1 MRTATGPDIVDGRR
15 VRRDRNRDAV
25 VDALLTLYGEG
36 NLEPG
41 SAEIAERAGLS
52 PRSLFRYFDDV
63 DDLCEAAIA
72 RQAERILPLTG
83 DRRPLPPIR
92 WTPRIGAFVDQR
104 ITMFDAMGHVGAV
117 ARLKAP
123 FLPLVAAE
131 LTRMRGFLRDQL
143 RQLFAGELAALP
155 AARARAALVAIDVL
169 TSYESYQ
176 LLRDDQ
182 SLSRADASTILVD
195 SVTTLLAAPSPT
207 DPEVDR

>member
-1 MRTATGPDIVDGRR
+1 MPTATAPDTVDGRR

-63 DDLCEAAIA
+63 DDLCGAAIA
-72 RQAERILPLTG
+72 RQAERIRPLTETTVG
-83 DRRPLPPIR
+83 PTDPLDF
-92 WTPRIGAFVDQR
+92 RIGSFVGQR
-104 ITMFDAMGHVGAV
+104 LTMFDAMGHVGAV
-117 ARLKAP
+117 ARLRAP

-131 LTRMRGFLRDQL
+131 LTRIRGFLRDQV
-143 RQLFAGELAALP
+143 RELFAGELAALP
-155 AARARAALVAIDVL
+155 AERARSALGAIDVL

-176 LLRDDQ
+176 LLRNDQ
-182 SLSRADASTILVD
+182 ALSRAEASTILVD
-195 SVTTLLAAPSPT
+195 SLTTLLAAPSPT

>member
-1 MRTATGPDIVDGRR
+1 MRTATGPDTVDGRR

-72 RQAERILPLTG
+72 RQAERILPLTAIAASPT
-83 DRRPLPPIR
+83 DPLDA
-92 WTPRIGAFVDQR
+92 RIAAFVNQR
-104 ITMFDAMGHVGAV
+104 VTMFDAMGHVGAV
-117 ARLKAP
+117 ARLRAP
-123 FLPLVAAE
+123 FLPLIAGE
-131 LTRMRGFLRDQL
+131 ISRMRGFLRDQL

-169 TSYESYQ
+169 TSFESYQ
-176 LLRDDQ
+176 LLRNDQ
-182 SLSRADASTILVD
+182 ALSRADASTILVG
-195 SVTTLLAAPSPT
+195 SMTTLLAAPSPT